1 MSGMISVI
9 IVDFNSG
16 EMLHKCLQHLKEQ
29 SYKNFEV
36 IIVNNGASNYTAA
49 DFKSLGLDLR
59 LKLPSENLG
68 FAAGNNLAVQQ
79 AKGDWLAFLNPDA
92 YAASNWL
99 EELVAGVERYPD
111 VDAFGSTQIN
121 ALNGMQ
127 LDGAGDVYHILGI
140 AYRGYFGRHIAELPE
155 EGEVFAACGAAA
167 FYKAKTFRELGGF
180 EDRFFCYGEDVDLGY
195 RLRLRGG
202 RTVQLKDAVVRHE
215 GSGISGR
222 HSDFTIYHGH
232 RNRIWLAYKNTP
244 FWLYWPFLPLHIL
257 ANLYLLIRTP
267 FTGITKPYIKALI
280 HGYGGLPAFKADR
293 QVLQKNRSV
302 SYAQLSRAVEWSPYK
317 ISTRK
322 GKNWPYKQP
331 HKQNE

>member
-49 DFKSLGLDLR
+49 DFESLGLDLR
-59 LKLPSENLG
+59 LKSPSENLG
-68 FAAGNNLAVQQ
+68 FAAGNNLAVKQ

-111 VDAFGSTQIN
+111 VDAFGSTQ
-121 ALNGMQ
+121 LNSQ
-127 LDGAGDVYHILGI
+127 NPQKIDGAGDVYHILGI
-140 AYRGYFGRHIAELPE
+140 PYRGYFGWDLQFIPMNS
-155 EGEVFAACGAAA
+155 EVFAACGAAA
-167 FYKAKTFRELGGF
+167 FYSKEKFKSLGGF
-180 EDRFFCYGEDVDLGY
+180 DERFFCYGEDVDLGY
-195 RLRLRGG
+195 RLRLSGG
-202 RTVQLKDAVVRHE
+202 RTIQLRNAIVTHV
-215 GSGISGR
+215 GSGVTGR

-244 FWLYWPFLPLHIL
+244 FWLYWPFLPFQVLVS
-257 ANLYLLIRTP
+257 LYLLMRSP
-267 FTGITKPYIKALI
+267 FSGITKPYIRALI
-280 HGYGGLPAFKADR
+280 DGYFGLYKFKADR
-293 QVLQKNRSV
+293 KLIQRNRVV
-302 SYAQLSRAVEWSPYK
+302 SYKFLFKAMEWSPLK
-317 ISTRK
+317 ITSRE
-322 GKNWPYKQP
+322 GKNW
-331 HKQNE
+331 

>member
-1 MSGMISVI
+1 MPFLISVI
-9 IVDFNSG
+9 IVNYNAGDK
-16 EMLHKCLQHLKEQ
+16 LQKCLAHLELQ
-29 SYKNFEV
+29 TYKNFEV
-36 IIVNNGASNYTAA
+36 LLIDNDSKDGSVDDLNFPT
-49 DFKSLGLDLR
+49 LDIT
-59 LKLPSENLG
+59 LKRAGENLG
-68 FAAGNNLAVQQ
+68 FSAGNNEMVKS

-99 EELVAGVERYPD
+99 EEMVVGVERYPD

-140 AYRGYFGRHIAELPE
+140 AYRGYFGRHITELPE

-180 EDRFFCYGEDVDLGY
+180 ESRFFCYGEDVDLGY
-195 RLRLRGG
+195 RLRLIGG

-244 FWLYWPFLPLHIL
+244 FWLYWPFLPLHL
-257 ANLYLLIRTP
+257 LTNFYLFLRAPMAGVTWP
-267 FTGITKPYIKALI
+267 FLKGVI
-280 HGYGGLPAFKADR
+280 HGYKGLYQFKADR
-293 QVLQKNRSV
+293 RAILGNRTV
-302 SYAQLSRAVEWSPYK
+302 SYKRLCQSIEWSPYK

-322 GKNWPYKQP
+322 GRNWPYNPSQ
-331 HKQNE
+331 

>member
-1 MSGMISVI
+1 MPLFISVI
-9 IVDFNSG
+9 IVNYNAGDK
-16 EMLHKCLQHLKEQ
+16 LKKCLKHLEHQ
-29 SYKNFEV
+29 TYKNFEV
-36 IIVNNGASNYTAA
+36 LLIDNDSKDGSVDDLKFPT
-49 DFKSLGLDLR
+49 LDIT
-59 LKLPSENLG
+59 LKRAGENLG
-68 FAAGNNLAVQQ
+68 FAAGNNEMVKV

-92 YAASNWL
+92 YAASDWL
-99 EELVAGVERYPD
+99 EELVASVERYPD

-167 FYKAKTFRELGGF
+167 FYKTKTFRELGGF

-202 RTVQLKDAVVRHE
+202 RTVQLKHAVVRHE

-232 RNRIWLAYKNTP
+232 RNRIWLAYRNTP
-244 FWLYWPFLPLHIL
+244 FWLYWPFLPLHLIG
-257 ANLYLLIRTP
+257 NIYLLLRAPKAGVTRP
-267 FTGITKPYIKALI
+267 YFKGII
-280 HGYGGLPAFKADR
+280 HGYKGLPQFKLDR
-293 QVLQKNRSV
+293 RVLQVERKV
-302 SYAQLSRAVEWSPYK
+302 SYKSLLHAIECSPFK
-317 ISTRK
+317 LSTRK
-322 GKNWPYKQP
+322 GRNWPYK
-331 HKQNE
+331 NN